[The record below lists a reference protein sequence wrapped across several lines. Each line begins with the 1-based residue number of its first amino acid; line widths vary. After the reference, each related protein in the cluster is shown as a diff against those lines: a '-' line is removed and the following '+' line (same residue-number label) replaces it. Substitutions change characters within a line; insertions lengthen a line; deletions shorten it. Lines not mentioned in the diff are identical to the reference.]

1 VDRLDYAILRE
12 LAKNGRLTN
21 TELAD
26 RVGLTPAPCLRRV
39 RRLEESG
46 VITGY
51 QAVID
56 PQAIGRA
63 FDVLVNVDL
72 SLKDSPTVSAFEDY
86 VSALDEVV
94 EFRRMF
100 GLPDYFLRVAT
111 RDIGA
116 YEHFITHKLTQAPG
130 IAKIDSHLTMKA
142 IK

>member
-1 VDRLDYAILRE
+1 M
-12 LAKNGRLTN
+12 NGRLTN
-21 TELAD
+21 VELAD

-39 RRLEESG
+39 RRLEESAI
-46 VITGY
+46 ITGY
-51 QAVID
+51 LAVID

-63 FDVLVNVDL
+63 FEVLVNIDL
-72 SLKDSPTVSAFEDY
+72 SLKDSPTISAFEDY

-116 YEHFITHKLTQAPG
+116 YEQFVTDKLTQAPG

>member
-1 VDRLDYAILRE
+1 V
-12 LAKNGRLTN
+12 NGRLTN
-21 TELAD
+21 VELAD

-51 QAVID
+51 RAVID
-56 PQAIGRA
+56 LQAVGRA
-63 FDVLVNVDL
+63 FEVLVNIDL
-72 SLKDSPTVSAFEDY
+72 SLKDRETVSAFEDY
-86 VSALDEVV
+86 VSALGEVV

-111 RDIGA
+111 PDIGS
-116 YEHFITHKLTQAPG
+116 YEQFVTDKLTQAPG
-130 IAKIDSHLTMKA
+130 IAKIDSHLPMKA

>member
-1 VDRLDYAILRE
+1 MDRLDGAILRE
-12 LAKNGRLTN
+12 LAGNGRLTN
-21 TELAD
+21 VELAD

-51 QAVID
+51 RAVID
-56 PQAIGRA
+56 PEAVGRA
-63 FDVLVNVDL
+63 FEVLVNIDL
-72 SLKDSPTVSAFEDY
+72 SLKDGHTVSAFEDY
-86 VSALDEVV
+86 VSALEEVV

-116 YEHFITHKLTQAPG
+116 YEQFVTSKLTQAPG
-130 IAKIDSHLTMKA
+130 IAKIDSHLPMKA

>member
-1 VDRLDYAILRE
+1 VDRLDRAILRA
-12 LAKNGRLTN
+12 LAGNGRLAN
-21 TELAD
+21 VELAD
-26 RVGLTPAPCLRRV
+26 RVGLIPAPCLRRV

-51 QAVID
+51 RAVIG
-56 PQAIGRA
+56 PRAIGRA
-63 FDVLVNVDL
+63 FEVLVNVDL

-86 VSALDEVV
+86 VGALDEVV
-94 EFRRMF
+94 EFRQMF

-116 YEHFITHKLTQAPG
+116 YEQFVINKLSPAPG
-130 IAKIDSHLTMKA
+130 IAKIDSHLTVKA

>member
-1 VDRLDYAILRE
+1 MDRLDHAILRE
-12 LAKNGRLTN
+12 LARNGRLTN
-21 TELAD
+21 VELAD

-39 RRLEESG
+39 RRLEQSG
-46 VITGY
+46 IITGY
-51 QAVID
+51 LAVID
-56 PQAIGRA
+56 PHATGRA
-63 FDVLVNVDL
+63 FEVLVNIDL
-72 SLKDSPTVSAFEDY
+72 NLKDGPTVSAFEDY
-86 VSALDEVV
+86 ISALDEVG

-116 YEHFITHKLTQAPG
+116 YEQFVTSKLTQAPG